1 MRSRNSGIAA
11 DRRTPSAAA
20 GSGSWGCY
28 LLRCADDTLY
38 AGATNDIVRRLAAH
52 LTGRGARY
60 TRSRLPVELAY
71 WQDCADRSSA
81 LREEARLKRLS
92 RAAKIALTESWAA
105 AARTAARS
113 RSARTRRV
121 LARGTGKT
129 VK

>member
-1 MRSRNSGIAA
+1 VRSPSSGIAA
-11 DRRTPSAAA
+11 DLRTAPAAA
-20 GSGSWGCY
+20 GTGDWGCY
-28 LLRCADDTLY
+28 LLRCADGSLY

-52 LTGRGARY
+52 RAGRGARY

-81 LREEARLKRLS
+81 LREEARLKRLT
-92 RAAKIALTESWAA
+92 RAAKLVLTESWAA
-105 AARTAARS
+105 RRAGGPRGGARS
-113 RSARTRRV
+113 TRRV

>member
-11 DRRTPSAAA
+11 DRRTTPAAA
-20 GSGSWGCY
+20 GPGTWGCY

-38 AGATNDIVRRLAAH
+38 AGATNDMVRRLAAH
-52 LTGRGARY
+52 LAGRGARY

-71 WQDCADRSSA
+71 WQDCDDRSSA
-81 LREEARLKRLS
+81 LRAEARLKRLS
-92 RAAKIALTESWAA
+92 RAAKLALTASWAA
-105 AARTAARS
+105 ATSAP
-113 RSARTRRV
+113 ARTRPARSQSM